1 MRTLAENPDKLLQED
16 DGGWSKRPSN
26 VQSSH
31 TTTVRLNN
39 NPFYQLRS
47 ASVTDLP
54 GDTNIRLW
62 ISLLNIQYSGPKSE
76 MIFFRTKEGVP
87 GPVAEFFHSF
97 SSVNYVEVMWTKP
110 TQLNGIL
117 TGYIIDVISD
127 NQEKPNTL
135 ENGLL
140 ENRSKVH
147 YYKREINDSDQM
159 AARISGLN
167 MNSAYKLM
175 IRAKTSSGAGKP
187 RELFVHTAKSRS
199 ATAPAEFTVSPVY
212 GSTTALNVSLVLSTI
227 RTVNDDNRALD
238 NGSHYMQTSS
248 LQSFILENSYS
259 ASLLA
264 DTKNSQNRKEKT
276 HQEVE
281 QGLAS
286 ARGSNF
292 SPKTTLKSIQAFAVQ
307 FKRPADETWEETER
321 EYDKSWMVVHD
332 LIPGQEYNMRIIVAQ
347 TPALSYVSPVRIL
360 RVPRPGEI
368 GLSLFNIETDR
379 QFETRGGVSSVL
391 EGTFS
396 NLKSLLGSSIVFQVL
411 FPLIAILCLLLLV
424 TACVYCWRNYGRRP
438 VETRSQR
445 QAILSR
451 QTGIPATDAIFPA
464 HLSTI
469 SLREFHVAR
478 KSHRGTRGRKYKD
491 TQPTDASKG
500 LLRLHNSFTDSH
512 NTGTVLDVPMKTYS
526 PGNGEEHL
534 CSQLKIQHPST
545 PVHPKRSMIGLKERI
560 QKETVF

>member
-1 MRTLAENPDKLLQED
+1 
-16 DGGWSKRPSN
+16 
-26 VQSSH
+26 
-31 TTTVRLNN
+31 
-39 NPFYQLRS
+39 
-47 ASVTDLP
+47 
-54 GDTNIRLW
+54 
-62 ISLLNIQYSGPKSE
+62 
-76 MIFFRTKEGVP
+76 
-87 GPVAEFFHSF
+87 
-97 SSVNYVEVMWTKP
+97 
-110 TQLNGIL
+110 
-117 TGYIIDVISD
+117 
-127 NQEKPNTL
+127 
-135 ENGLL
+135 
-140 ENRSKVH
+140 
-147 YYKREINDSDQM
+147 
-159 AARISGLN
+159 
-167 MNSAYKLM
+167 
-175 IRAKTSSGAGKP
+175 
-187 RELFVHTAKSRS
+187 
-199 ATAPAEFTVSPVY
+199 
-212 GSTTALNVSLVLSTI
+212 
-227 RTVNDDNRALD
+227 
-238 NGSHYMQTSS
+238 
-248 LQSFILENSYS
+248 
-259 ASLLA
+259 
-264 DTKNSQNRKEKT
+264 
-276 HQEVE
+276 
-281 QGLAS
+281 
-286 ARGSNF
+286 
-292 SPKTTLKSIQAFAVQ
+292 
-307 FKRPADETWEETER
+307 
-321 EYDKSWMVVHD
+321 
-332 LIPGQEYNMRIIVAQ
+332 MRIIVAQ

-545 PVHPKRSMIGLKERI
+545 PVHRTLQILFASKRLIREI
-560 QKETVF
+560 